1 MGKPILC
8 ASTAVILL
16 LVLMMPTAG
25 FSAGPP
31 AEACLSLCDGMDS
44 DFRASMTKAGIPA
57 YPNGCKHGS
66 GRGSGGVHRS
76 LLALDPPEKVL
87 NWYRKRL
94 KGWHYFRDDATHVL
108 YAGPEVNPN
117 DPEIREFGWDYS
129 ERTRIEIVG
138 EKQRYGICEWPTAI
152 TININERK

>member
-1 MGKPILC
+1 MRKKTVFMTLS
-8 ASTAVILL
+8 ASMLFVSMAPAVA
-16 LVLMMPTAG
+16 V
-25 FSAGPP
+25 SEEPP

-44 DFRASMTKAGIPA
+44 DFQASMTKAGIPA

-66 GRGSGGVHRS
+66 GRGSRGVHRS

-94 KGWHYFRDDATHVL
+94 KGWHYFKDEATHVL

-138 EKQRYGICEWPTAI
+138 MKQRYGICEWPTTI

>member
-1 MGKPILC
+1 MGKL
-8 ASTAVILL
+8 AVCSIITPVML
-16 LVLMMPTAG
+16 LVSIVPTAG
-25 FSAGPP
+25 FSEEPP
-31 AEACLSLCDGMDS
+31 AEACLSLCDAMDS
-44 DFRASMTKAGIPA
+44 DFQAFMAKAGIPA
-57 YPNGCKHGS
+57 YPNGCSS

-76 LLALDPPEKVL
+76 LLVLDPPEKVL

-94 KGWHYFRDDATHVL
+94 NGWHEFRDGATHVL

-138 EKQRYGICEWPTAI
+138 KKQHYGMCEWPTTI
-152 TININERK
+152 TININVRK